1 MQNQARSSIA
11 SRASRARLRLCFF
24 AAALC
29 LPVVAPAAVQE
40 TVLDNGMKI
49 VVQED
54 HRSPTVV
61 SQVWYRCGSID
72 EFNGT
77 TGVAHVLEH
86 MMFKGTEAVPAG
98 QFSKIIAAA
107 GGRDNAFTSLDHT
120 TYFQQLE
127 KSKLELSLRMEADR
141 MNNLTFSEKEFVPEM
156 KVIMEERRMRTDDK
170 PHAMVAETMS
180 AAMYLA
186 HPYHH
191 PIIGWMSDLETM
203 KLSDARDWYKRWYA
217 PNNAV
222 LVVVGDVAPQEV
234 FDLARKYFGPLP
246 SRALPERK
254 AQVEPEQLGTRRVR
268 VRATAELP
276 YLALGWHVPV
286 VRNIDSD
293 WEPFALEVL
302 SAVLDG
308 NDSAR
313 LPRKL
318 VRESRLA
325 SNVDVG
331 YDPLRRGPGGFVV
344 DATPSEGRTIDE
356 LESALKAEI
365 DRVKQEGVTADELDR
380 VKAQVVAAHVF
391 QRDSM
396 FYQAMQIGN
405 FETTGFSWRD
415 IDKVLERI
423 RAVTAEQVKEVAV
436 KYFVDDHLTVAVL
449 DPLASETKRADAAA
463 GGHNAK

>member
-1 MQNQARSSIA
+1 MRNHEVPTHAVA
-11 SRASRARLRLCFF
+11 SRLRRTL
-24 AAALC
+24 APALVALC
-29 LPVVAPAAVQE
+29 LLPATLRAAVQE
-40 TVLDNGMKI
+40 TLLDNGLKV

-61 SQVWYRCGSID
+61 SQLWYRCGSID

-107 GGRDNAFTSLDHT
+107 GGRDNAFTSMDHT

-127 KSKLELSLRMEADR
+127 KSRLELALKMEADR
-141 MNNLTFSEKEFVPEM
+141 MNHLTFSEKEFAPEM

-170 PHAMVAETMS
+170 PHAMVAELMS
-180 AAMYLA
+180 ASMFVA
-186 HPYHH
+186 HPYRH

-203 KLSDARDWYKRWYA
+203 KLADARAWYERWYA

-222 LVVVGDVAPQEV
+222 LVVVGDVQPEEV
-234 FDLARKYFGPLP
+234 FALAKKYFGPLP
-246 SRALPERK
+246 FRALPERK
-254 AQVEPEQLGTRRVR
+254 AQVEPEQLGTRRIR
-268 VRATAELP
+268 VKATAELP

-286 VRNIDSD
+286 LKEIDRD

-308 NDSAR
+308 NESAR
-313 LPRKL
+313 LPRAL
-318 VRESRLA
+318 VKGDRIA

-331 YDPLRRGPGGFVV
+331 YDPIRRGPGVFVV
-344 DATPSEGRTIDE
+344 DGTPSEGRSVDE
-356 LESALKAEI
+356 LEAAIKREI
-365 DRVKQEGVTADELDR
+365 DRIKQDGITAEELDR

-396 FYQAMQIGN
+396 FYQGMQIGTY
-405 FETTGFSWRD
+405 ETTGFSWKDVDR
-415 IDKVLERI
+415 VLERL
-423 RAVTAEQVKEVAV
+423 RAVTGDQVRDVARR
-436 KYFVDDHLTVAVL
+436 YFVDEHMTVAVL
-449 DPLASETKRADAAA
+449 DPRAPETKRADAST
-463 GGHNAK
+463 GGQHAK